1 MRRLSKEEK
10 AELKEVIKAELS
22 KGTSLDD
29 ISELCSIPKPVVRYY
44 ADKMCLL
51 EYEPRDR
58 LTEDMKDFIRQTC
71 STNKFLHS
79 KEVTQMMNEKFGT
92 DFEYHC
98 VRSLIV
104 REELKSKD
112 GITKE
117 TAYMYAL
124 NEEAKEMREI
134 EEEDT
139 YIERVMREPQVR
151 PYYVKSENKTYY
163 DVSEFYGI

>member
-1 MRRLSKEEK
+1 
-10 AELKEVIKAELS
+10 
-22 KGTSLDD
+22 
-29 ISELCSIPKPVVRYY
+29 
-44 ADKMCLL
+44 
-51 EYEPRDR
+51 
-58 LTEDMKDFIRQTC
+58 
-71 STNKFLHS
+71 
-79 KEVTQMMNEKFGT
+79 MNEKFGT

-134 EEEDT
+134 DEEDA